1 MLSPQ
6 EAIEEE
12 EKEALHDYMTAKLR
26 QYLLRT
32 GSSIPIAYPEND
44 NDIPEYQDSMGKWL
58 DGPVSTDEE
67 GITEEGL

>member
-1 MLSPQ
+1 MLFPQ
-6 EAIEEE
+6 EAIDEE

-32 GSSIPIAYPEND
+32 GSSIPISYRE
-44 NDIPEYQDSMGKWL
+44 NDIPEYQDSMGRWL